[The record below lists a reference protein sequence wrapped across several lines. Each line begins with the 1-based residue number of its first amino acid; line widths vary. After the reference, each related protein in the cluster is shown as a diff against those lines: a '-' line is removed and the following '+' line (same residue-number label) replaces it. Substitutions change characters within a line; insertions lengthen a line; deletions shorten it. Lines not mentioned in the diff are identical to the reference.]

1 MGRTVALVCTLA
13 VLAAVS
19 PAKARGDP
27 CGSGHLRRAEV
38 RGGVLELR
46 WEGRIVER
54 MAEDIAVEFAEHKR
68 NAKSVTLS
76 LTSCGGGGL
85 SMERAIYVLRDIK
98 ASHALTTVVERGAIC
113 ASACVPVF
121 LAGGRR
127 IGALASLWYFH
138 PPTRVEDRA
147 DKAAY
152 LEEFIHNHFPPTVVS
167 PDWVH
172 FMRRSLRNSDL
183 WQTGRDLWES
193 KSGILTETL
202 DNVEPREGV
211 PLDLPN
217 GTACGLL
224 CRG

>member
-1 MGRTVALVCTLA
+1 MRTIAALVCALA
-13 VLAAVS
+13 VLAAVF
-19 PAKARGDP
+19 PAQAGGDP
-27 CGSGHLRRAEV
+27 CGPGHMRRAEV

-46 WEGRIVER
+46 WEGRIVEQ
-54 MAEDIAVEFAEHKR
+54 MAADIAMEFAEHKR

-76 LTSCGGGGL
+76 LTSCGGGGRI
-85 SMERAIYVLRDIK
+85 MEQVIYVLRDIK
-98 ASHALTTVVERGAIC
+98 ASHALTTVVERGDIC

-121 LAGGRR
+121 LAGARR

-138 PPTRVEDRA
+138 PAKVENRA
-147 DKAAY
+147 DQIEY
-152 LEEFIHNHFPPTVVS
+152 TEEFIRHHFPPTVVS

-172 FMRRSLRNSDL
+172 FMRRTIRNADL

-202 DNVEPREGV
+202 DNVAPREGV
-211 PLDLPN
+211 PIDLPN

-224 CRG
+224 CQG